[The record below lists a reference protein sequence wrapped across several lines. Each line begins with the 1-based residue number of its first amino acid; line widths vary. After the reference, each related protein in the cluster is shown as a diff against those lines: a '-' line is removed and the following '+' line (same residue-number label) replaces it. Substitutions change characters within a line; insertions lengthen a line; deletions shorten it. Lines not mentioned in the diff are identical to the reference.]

1 MFCRHLVLLQAHPA
15 KCRLGMIPL
24 NNLHTKVLG
33 ALLLLALV
41 PLTLLLLNSHHSLR
55 LVEDLLRQR
64 TTETL
69 DIQTTKA
76 LEKRTQ
82 MVAQQVVSFLRQVEG
97 NLLDL
102 ALMPLEPAVYRRF
115 SANHQRQIW
124 YRSGT
129 NMQPVEIREM
139 APLFRELAFIDARGL
154 EQVRIIDGNISS
166 DLRQV
171 SDPSQTTYLTEDYFH
186 RAAALEVGNIWVT
199 HLQGWHVARDEQL
212 QGAPTPL
219 DAVEGAKFNGVV
231 RFATPL
237 RDDSGK
243 LRGVVVAS
251 LDHRHLMSF
260 TQHISPIDD
269 EDVVFPSYESGNY
282 AFMFDNEGWMITHP
296 KFWNLRGYDDSGILV
311 PPYTENTPAEIVDA
325 GRIPFNLLTSGFIHS
340 NYPIAAVQVLAG
352 NDGILSTVNVG
363 GSNKIMAYAP
373 IPYDKGVYQDDGVF
387 GGVTIGAEIDLFH
400 QPAIATAQLI
410 QNEISSYLMQSWLMI
425 SLTIMFVVF
434 VAYLLSSS
442 IVRPLRLLTEGT
454 RKMAEGH
461 PVRVEVDAHDEV
473 GELADSFNAMVEELN
488 GRRQRLLQTL
498 QALRRSR
505 KDIISERNFK
515 NTVFENIETGLLTF
529 SPERKITSANGPACR
544 ILQVERP
551 AKETAVDWRQLLNH
565 WPELRKVL
573 ERWFAECDR
582 NENNS
587 CRLYV
592 PVQRNGRQLTYRL
605 ALFPLS
611 FRQQEGWLLTIEDL
625 TERVNM
631 RQQMARMDRLAS
643 LGRMSAGIAHEV
655 RNPLTGVS
663 LLLDELHDR
672 LLGQE
677 VDQLLIRKALQ
688 EMERLETLVTEML
701 NFSSI
706 QPPQLHSG
714 RIEKVLN
721 DVLFLIRKQCQRQQ
735 VTLTEEIAQ
744 SLPETLLDA
753 ARIKQVLLNLFN
765 NALDAMPDGG
775 ELKLMLDRSGDHIR
789 LKISDNGVGIAADK
803 LALAFEPFYTSKGQ
817 GTGLGLSISH
827 TIVTEHG
834 GDIQL
839 DSVLHEGTTVQVTLP
854 IVSAQVSAALS
865 STAGR

>member
-1 MFCRHLVLLQAHPA
+1 MAL
-15 KCRLGMIPL
+15 K
-24 NNLHTKVLG
+24 NLHTKVLG

-82 MVAQQVVSFLRQVEG
+82 MVAEQVTSFLHQVEDS
-97 NLLDL
+97 LLDL
-102 ALMPLEPAVYRRF
+102 ALLPADPFVYQRF
-115 SANHQRQIW
+115 SANHQKQIW

-129 NMQPVEIREM
+129 NNRPFEVRETV
-139 APLFRELAFIDARGL
+139 PLFSELAFVDATGR
-154 EQVRIIDGNISS
+154 EQVRIIDGHISNE
-166 DLRQV
+166 LRQV
-171 SDPSQTTYLTEDYFH
+171 SDPARTTYLTEDYFH
-186 RAAALEVGNIWVT
+186 RAADLARGDIWVT
-199 HLQGWHVARDEQL
+199 HLQGWHIPRDAQL
-212 QGAPTPL
+212 QGAATPL
-219 DAVEGAKFNGVV
+219 EAVEGAKYRGVV

-237 RDDSGK
+237 RDNADRLLGI
-243 LRGVVVAS
+243 VVAS
-251 LDHRHLMSF
+251 LDHRHLMAF

-296 KFWNLRGYDDSGILV
+296 KFWNLRGYDETGTLV
-311 PPYTENTPAEIVDA
+311 SPYTELTPPEVIDA
-325 GRIPFNLLTSGFIHS
+325 GRIPFNLMTSGFIHA
-340 NYPIAAVQVLAG
+340 NYPIVAAQVLAG
-352 NDGILSTVNVG
+352 NSGVLSTVNVG
-363 GSNKIMAYAP
+363 GSNKVMAYAP
-373 IPYDKGVYQDDGVF
+373 IPYNRGVYATDGVF

-400 QPAIATAQLI
+400 QPAIATARLI
-410 QNEISSYLMQSWLMI
+410 QNEINSYLLQSWLMI

-442 IVRPLRLLTEGT
+442 IVRPIRMLTEGT
-454 RKMAEGH
+454 RKMARGH

-473 GELADSFNAMVEELN
+473 GELADSFNTMVEELN
-488 GRRQRLLQTL
+488 GRRLRLLQTL

-529 SPERKITSANGPACR
+529 NPERRITSANGPACR
-544 ILQVERP
+544 ILQVQRP
-551 AKETAVDWRQLLNH
+551 DKEAPVDWRQMLSS
-565 WPELRKVL
+565 WPELCEVL
-573 ERWFAECDR
+573 GRWFADGQR
-582 NENNS
+582 GENDS

-592 PVQRNGRQLTYRL
+592 PLQRNGRQLTYRL

-677 VDQLLIRKALQ
+677 VDQQLIRKALQ

-701 NFSSI
+701 NFASI
-706 QPPQLHSG
+706 QPPQLRVG
-714 RIEKVLN
+714 RVEEVLK
-721 DVLFLIRKQCQRQQ
+721 DVLFLIRKQCQLQQ
-735 VTLTEEIAQ
+735 VTLSERIAPT
-744 SLPETLLDA
+744 LPAIQLDT

-775 ELKLMLDRSGDHIR
+775 EMTVSLDSDAEYIHLTIA
-789 LKISDNGVGIAADK
+789 DNGTGIAADQ
-803 LALAFEPFYTSKGQ
+803 LDLVFEPFYTSKGQ

-834 GDIQL
+834 GDIRL
-839 DSVLHEGTTVQVTLP
+839 DSVLNEGTRVHVRLPVVSEQVTE
-854 IVSAQVSAALS
+854 
-865 STAGR
+865 